1 MSVLTINKLT
11 ASVGAEVT
19 GLDSDLLATDDA
31 LGRAVLDA
39 LEDNGVLVF
48 PGLGL
53 DPEAQVA
60 FCRRLGAIDHSSDGH
75 HPIAGIYPVTLDK
88 SKNSSADYLRA
99 TFDWHI
105 DGCTPTNDE
114 CPQKAT
120 VLSAK
125 QVAERGGETEFAN
138 SYAAY
143 EAFSDEEKQR
153 FGALRVVHS
162 LEASQ
167 RRVHPDPSPELVAK
181 WRSRPTHE
189 HPLVWTHR
197 SGRKSLVLGASA
209 DYLRATFDWHIDGCT
224 PTNGE
229 CPQKATVLSAK
240 QVADRG
246 GETEFANSYAAYE
259 AFSEDEKERFG
270 ALRVMHSLEASQ
282 RRVHADP
289 SPELLAK
296 WRSRPTHEHPLVW
309 THRSGRK
316 SLVLGASADYV
327 VGMGLDEGRALLA
340 DLLDRATRRDLVYS
354 HRWSVGDTVIW
365 DNNGVLH
372 RAAPYDRESPR
383 EMLRTTV
390 LGDEPI
396 Q

>member
-1 MSVLTINKLT
+1 MSLLTINKLT
-11 ASVGAEVT
+11 DSVGAEVIDVDPDR
-19 GLDSDLLATDDA
+19 LVNDDSLAD
-31 LGRAVLDA
+31 AVLDA
-39 LEDNGVLVF
+39 LEHNGVLVF
-48 PGLGL
+48 PGLHI

-60 FCRRLGAIDHSSDGH
+60 FCRRLGDIDHSSDGH
-75 HPIAGIYPVTLDK
+75 HPVPGIYPVTLDK
-88 SKNSSADYLRA
+88 SKNASAAYLRA

-105 DGCTPTNDE
+105 DGCTPLNDE
-114 CPQKAT
+114 CPQRAT

-143 EAFSDEEKQR
+143 EAFSDQEKRR
-153 FGALRVVHS
+153 FERLRVVHS

-167 RRVHPDPSPELVAK
+167 SRINPDPSPEELAR

-209 DYLRATFDWHIDGCT
+209 H
-224 PTNGE
+224 
-229 CPQKATVLSAK
+229 
-240 QVADRG
+240 
-246 GETEFANSYAAYE
+246 
-259 AFSEDEKERFG
+259 
-270 ALRVMHSLEASQ
+270 
-282 RRVHADP
+282 
-289 SPELLAK
+289 
-296 WRSRPTHEHPLVW
+296 
-309 THRSGRK
+309 
-316 SLVLGASADYV
+316 YV
-327 VGMGLDEGRALLA
+327 VGMDRDEGQALLA
-340 DLLDRATRRDLVYS
+340 ELLDRATQPPLVYS
-354 HRWSVGDTVIW
+354 HRWSVGDTVVW

-372 RAAPYDRESPR
+372 RAAPYDPDSPR

>member
-1 MSVLTINKLT
+1 MSLLTINKLT
-11 ASVGAEVT
+11 DTVGAEVT
-19 GLDSDLLATDDA
+19 GVDSDRLASDDLLAD
-31 LGRAVLDA
+31 AVLEA

-48 PGLGL
+48 PRLRL
-53 DPEAQVA
+53 EPEAQVT

-75 HPIAGIYPVTLDK
+75 HPVPGIYPVTLDK
-88 SKNSSADYLRA
+88 SKNSSAAYLRA

-105 DGCTPTNDE
+105 DGCTPLHDE

-125 QVAERGGETEFAN
+125 QVAARGGETEFAN

-143 EAFSDEEKQR
+143 DAFSDAERER

-167 RRVHPDPSPELVAK
+167 RRVNPDPSAEEVAR
-181 WRSRPTHE
+181 WRSRPIHE

-209 DYLRATFDWHIDGCT
+209 DH
-224 PTNGE
+224 
-229 CPQKATVLSAK
+229 
-240 QVADRG
+240 
-246 GETEFANSYAAYE
+246 
-259 AFSEDEKERFG
+259 
-270 ALRVMHSLEASQ
+270 
-282 RRVHADP
+282 
-289 SPELLAK
+289 
-296 WRSRPTHEHPLVW
+296 
-309 THRSGRK
+309 
-316 SLVLGASADYV
+316 V
-327 VGMGLDEGRALLA
+327 VGMDPDEGRALLA
-340 DLLDRATRRDLVYS
+340 ELLERATRPELVYS
-354 HRWSVGDTVIW
+354 HSWSVGDTVIW

-372 RAAPYDRESPR
+372 RAAQYDPDSPR

-390 LGDEPI
+390 LGNEPI

>member
-1 MSVLTINKLT
+1 MSLLTINKLT

-19 GLDSDLLATDDA
+19 DVDSEALAHDDA
-31 LGRAVLDA
+31 LGAAILDA
-39 LEDNGVLVF
+39 LEGNGVLVF

-53 DPEAQVA
+53 TPEAQVA
-60 FCRRLGAIDHSSDGH
+60 FCARLGEIDHSSDGH
-75 HPIAGIYPVTLDK
+75 HPVAGIYPVTLDK
-88 SKNSSADYLRA
+88 SKNASADYLRA

-125 QVAERGGETEFAN
+125 QVAETGGETEFAN

-143 EAFSDEEKQR
+143 EAFTDEEKQR
-153 FGALRVVHS
+153 FGAMRVVHS

-167 RRVHPDPSPELVAK
+167 RRVTPNPSPELVAR

-209 DYLRATFDWHIDGCT
+209 DYI
-224 PTNGE
+224 
-229 CPQKATVLSAK
+229 
-240 QVADRG
+240 
-246 GETEFANSYAAYE
+246 
-259 AFSEDEKERFG
+259 
-270 ALRVMHSLEASQ
+270 
-282 RRVHADP
+282 
-289 SPELLAK
+289 
-296 WRSRPTHEHPLVW
+296 
-309 THRSGRK
+309 
-316 SLVLGASADYV
+316 
-327 VGMGLDEGRALLA
+327 VGMDLDEGRALLA
-340 DLLDRATRRDLVYS
+340 ELLDRATQPHLVYS

-372 RAAPYDRESPR
+372 RAAPYDPDSPR

>member
-1 MSVLTINKLT
+1 MGLLTINKLT
-11 ASVGAEVT
+11 PSVGAEVT
-19 GLDSDLLATDDA
+19 GLEAEGLAGDDS
-31 LGRAVLDA
+31 LGAAILEA

-53 DPEAQVA
+53 APEAQVA
-60 FCRRLGAIDHSSDGH
+60 FCRRLGDIDHSSDGH
-75 HPIAGIYPVTLDK
+75 HPVAGIYPVTLDK
-88 SKNSSADYLRA
+88 SKNASAAYLRA

-114 CPQKAT
+114 PPQKAT

-125 QVAERGGETEFAN
+125 QVAESGGETEFAN

-143 EAFSDEEKQR
+143 EVFSDEEKQR
-153 FGALRVVHS
+153 FGSMRVVHS

-167 RRVHPDPSPELVAK
+167 RRINPDPSPELVAK

-209 DYLRATFDWHIDGCT
+209 DY
-224 PTNGE
+224 
-229 CPQKATVLSAK
+229 
-240 QVADRG
+240 
-246 GETEFANSYAAYE
+246 
-259 AFSEDEKERFG
+259 
-270 ALRVMHSLEASQ
+270 
-282 RRVHADP
+282 
-289 SPELLAK
+289 
-296 WRSRPTHEHPLVW
+296 
-309 THRSGRK
+309 
-316 SLVLGASADYV
+316 V
-327 VGMGLDEGRALLA
+327 VGMDLDEGRALLA
-340 DLLDRATRRDLVYS
+340 DLLDRATHPDLVYS

-372 RAAPYDRESPR
+372 RAAPYDPGSPR

>member
-1 MSVLTINKLT
+1 MSLLTINKLT

-19 GLDSDLLATDDA
+19 GLEPEQLAGDDA
-31 LGRAVLDA
+31 LGSAVLDA

-53 DPEAQVA
+53 DPEAQVE

-125 QVAERGGETEFAN
+125 QVAASGGETEFAN

-209 DYLRATFDWHIDGCT
+209 DY
-224 PTNGE
+224 
-229 CPQKATVLSAK
+229 
-240 QVADRG
+240 
-246 GETEFANSYAAYE
+246 
-259 AFSEDEKERFG
+259 
-270 ALRVMHSLEASQ
+270 
-282 RRVHADP
+282 
-289 SPELLAK
+289 
-296 WRSRPTHEHPLVW
+296 
-309 THRSGRK
+309 
-316 SLVLGASADYV
+316 V
-327 VGMGLDEGRALLA
+327 VGMDLDEGRALLA
-340 DLLDRATRRDLVYS
+340 ELLDRATQPDLVYS

-372 RAAPYDRESPR
+372 RAAPYDPDSPR